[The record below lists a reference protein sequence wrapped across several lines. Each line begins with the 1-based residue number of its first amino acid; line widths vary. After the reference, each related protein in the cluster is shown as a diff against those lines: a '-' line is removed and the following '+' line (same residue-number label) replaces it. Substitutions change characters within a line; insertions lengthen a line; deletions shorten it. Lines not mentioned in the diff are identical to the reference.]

1 MSTPN
6 PVFVQ
11 VTRGGAVESF
21 HRGSAV
27 VMDAAGT
34 VVAAWG
40 DVERP
45 IFPRSAIKPLQAM
58 ALIESGAAEALG
70 VTDAEI
76 ALACASHAGEAAHTD
91 VVSRWLERLGLGSQ
105 DLECGAHAPR
115 DSRVARALMAR
126 GELPSALHNNC
137 SGKHAGFLAT
147 ARHLGLAIKGYTAPT
162 HGVQEGWV
170 RVLAEMS
177 GTELSETARG
187 TDGCGIPT
195 VALPLAGLARAMARL
210 ADPSA
215 LPPERAAGV
224 RRITGAMT
232 RHPHLVGG
240 RERFDTAAI
249 EAGRGAFIVKVG
261 AEGVYAAALLGQG
274 LGVALK
280 IDDGARR
287 AAEVAVTA
295 LLDHAGVLDHGARK
309 SLAGSLERP
318 VLSIAGK
325 PVGVL
330 RRAPGWPAA

>member
-1 MSTPN
+1 MSRSN
-6 PVFVQ
+6 PVLVQ
-11 VTRGGAVESF
+11 VTRGDAVESI

-27 VMDAAGT
+27 VMEASGT

-40 DVERP
+40 DVESP
-45 IFPRSAIKPLQAM
+45 VFPRSAVKPLQAL

-91 VVSRWLERLGLGSQ
+91 VVSQWLERLGLGVG

-115 DSRVARALMAR
+115 DTAAARALVKQGAS
-126 GELPSALHNNC
+126 PSALHNNC

-147 ARHLGLAIKGYTAPT
+147 ARHRGLAIKGYTAHT

-177 GTELSETARG
+177 GAELSETARG

-195 VALPLAGLARAMARL
+195 VALPLTGLARAMARL

-215 LPPERAAGV
+215 FPPERAAAA
-224 RRITGAMT
+224 RRITVAMI

-240 RERFDTAAI
+240 RQRFDTAAI

-261 AEGVYAAALLGQG
+261 AEGVYAAALPGQG
-274 LGVALK
+274 LGCALK

-295 LLDHAGVLDHGARK
+295 LLDHLGVLDDAARK
-309 SLAGSLERP
+309 ALAGHLDRP
-318 VLSIAGK
+318 VYSIAGK
-325 PVGVL
+325 PVGAI
-330 RRAPGWPAA
+330 RPAPGWPA

>member
-6 PVFVQ
+6 PVLVQ
-11 VTRGGAVESF
+11 VTRGGAVESI
-21 HRGSAV
+21 HRGRAV
-27 VMDAAGT
+27 VMEASGR

-40 DVERP
+40 DVESP
-45 IFPRSAIKPLQAM
+45 IFPRSAVKPLQAL

-70 VTDAEI
+70 ITDAEI
-76 ALACASHAGEAAHTD
+76 AIACASHAGEAAHTK
-91 VVSRWLERLGLGSQ
+91 VVSRWLERLSLGSQ

-115 DSRVARALMAR
+115 DTATARALLERNAH
-126 GELPSALHNNC
+126 PSALHNNC
-137 SGKHAGFLAT
+137 SGKHTGFLAT

-162 HGVQEGWV
+162 HGVQEGWI

-177 GTELSETARG
+177 GADLSETIRG
-187 TDGCGIPT
+187 TDGCSIPT
-195 VALPLAGLARAMARL
+195 VALPLAALARAMARL

-215 LPPERAAGV
+215 LAPERAAAA
-224 RRITGAMT
+224 RRITLAMT

-240 RERFDTAAI
+240 RKRFDTAAI

-261 AEGVYAAALLGQG
+261 AEGVYAAALLKAG

-295 LLDHAGVLDHGARK
+295 LLDHLGVLDHGARK
-309 SLAGSLERP
+309 ALAGSLEPP

-325 PVGVL
+325 PVGTI
-330 RRAPGWPAA
+330 RPAPGWPA